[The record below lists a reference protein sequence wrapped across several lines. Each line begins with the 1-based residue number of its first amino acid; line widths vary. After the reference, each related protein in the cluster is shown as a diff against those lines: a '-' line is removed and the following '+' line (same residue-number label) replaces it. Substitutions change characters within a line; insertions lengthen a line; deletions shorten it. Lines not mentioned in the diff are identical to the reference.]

1 MNQGVSK
8 VNKFLIVVV
17 FCRLLCVLFLLALV
31 LSCIE
36 LLMIIS
42 LVSSNFTY
50 ETSAVLRI
58 IKSSKRLRNH
68 LAFKYLDFE
77 RI

>member
-1 MNQGVSK
+1 MNQCVSK
-8 VNKFLIVVV
+8 GNQFLIVVV

-31 LSCIE
+31 LSCID
-36 LLMIIS
+36 LLMIIP

-58 IKSSKRLRNH
+58 IKSVKRLRNH
-68 LAFKYLDFE
+68 LAFK
-77 RI
+77 